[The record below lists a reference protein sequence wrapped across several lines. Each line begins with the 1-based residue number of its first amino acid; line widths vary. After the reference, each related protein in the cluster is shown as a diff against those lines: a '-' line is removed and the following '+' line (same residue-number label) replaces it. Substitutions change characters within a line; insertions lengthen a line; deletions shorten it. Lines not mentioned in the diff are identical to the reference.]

1 MSEDRGIQETHTAIV
16 NFNISLRDSKG
27 EVGVARVL
35 DALENFHQFVKSLG
49 QFGLEVEWDYHV
61 TQVPYIRPIPVS
73 PHVAVAKDQIWE
85 VGWGDTY
92 PGVAALAHYAGV
104 WHGGP

>member
-35 DALENFHQFVKSLG
+35 DALEKFHQFVKSLG

-61 TQVPYIRPIPVS
+61 TQIPQIGPVPFGPALSVP
-73 PHVAVAKDQIWE
+73 KDQI
-85 VGWGDTY
+85 GY
-92 PGVAALAHYAGV
+92 PGGGNAKPYFPPPRV
-104 WHGGP
+104 WHEGP